1 MNNEEKEICIN
12 PKTQFVENV
21 KKWAI
26 LDSQLK
32 IINEKTKKMRDMRNE
47 ISENISQYMSDNNH
61 TKLKLSEGELRLYEK
76 KEYSPLTFGYIE
88 KTLSKIIND
97 KEQLDYVVQY
107 LRENREI
114 TTSNDIRRTSNK

>member
-47 ISENISQYMSDNNH
+47 LSENISQYMSDNNH

>member
-12 PKTQFVENV
+12 PKNQFVENV

-47 ISENISQYMSDNNH
+47 LSENISQYMSDNNH